1 MNESGRFM
9 LDIQCYFISTQQW
22 YHYTFH
28 MKWLHIIKKVHIYHL
43 LAQLRPN
50 NNTFQSFFRRYDIII
65 WMIFNSVHI
74 VRVWLN
80 RMFHSMLYLSTLHT
94 IYTTTVYLSTQFG
107 WYLLTSLL
115 SPGTASWP
123 SLWRSGSWG
132 SPRCSTPG
140 TWRRASSWTAAAS
153 SPTSASST
161 TPSTGTSAANR
172 LIGEVVQSRRRPL
185 LGPSPS
191 WKRLLALSHL
201 RHY

>member
-50 NNTFQSFFRRYDIII
+50 NNTFETFFRRYDIII

-107 WYLLTSLL
+107 WYRVSHNIGSTLFFDIFSGSGAHTEELLTIFQQ
-115 SPGTASWP
+115 P
-123 SLWRSGSWG
+123 
-132 SPRCSTPG
+132 
-140 TWRRASSWTAAAS
+140 
-153 SPTSASST
+153 
-161 TPSTGTSAANR
+161 
-172 LIGEVVQSRRRPL
+172 
-185 LGPSPS
+185 
-191 WKRLLALSHL
+191 WKFAIW
-201 RHY
+201 